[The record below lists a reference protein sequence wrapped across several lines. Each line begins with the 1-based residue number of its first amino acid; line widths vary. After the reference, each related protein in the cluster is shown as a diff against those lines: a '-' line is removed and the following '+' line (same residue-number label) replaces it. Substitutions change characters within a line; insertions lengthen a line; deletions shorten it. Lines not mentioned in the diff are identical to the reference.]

1 MKADKPILL
10 VFSDWYFPGYKAG
23 GPIQSC
29 VNLVR
34 FLADQYDFYVI
45 CSDRDLGEAAPYPS
59 VQVNAW
65 NTGPAGELVWYAPAE
80 HLTARF
86 IREILINLKPQAVYF
101 NSMFSVRLTLLPLY
115 VLSKINTKPLI
126 VLAPRG
132 MLQAGALQLK
142 ATKKKLFLQAFRWL
156 GWHKF
161 IRFQATD
168 QQELED
174 IKKHFPGAMALLAEN
189 IPHRLQHQFPAA
201 PKEPGVLKLVFI
213 SRIHPKKNLH
223 FFLELLA
230 GFTNPATLQLGI
242 YGDADEP
249 SYLNQCKALADKLPA
264 NQQVKFH
271 GPINNKEVFSVLSGY
286 HAFVLPSLG
295 ENFGHAI
302 FEALESGKPVLISNH
317 TPWQQL
323 AEQKA
328 GWDIPLDQK
337 DRYWKALDQLAAMD
351 QTIYT
356 EWSEAAR
363 QLASAYISNAG
374 FLEKYSTL
382 FS

>member
-23 GPIQSC
+23 GPIQSTT
-29 VNLVR
+29 NLVR
-34 FLADQYDFYVI
+34 FLADQYNFYVL
-45 CSDRDLGEAAPYPS
+45 CSDRDLGETAPYPS
-59 VQVNAW
+59 VQLNEW
-65 NTGPAGELVWYAPAE
+65 NTGEAGEMVWYAPAE
-80 HLTARF
+80 QLTARF
-86 IREILINLKPQAVYF
+86 IREMLNKLQPQAVYF

-115 VLSKINTKPLI
+115 VLSKLAAKPLI

-132 MLQAGALQLK
+132 MLQAGALQLR
-142 ATKKKLFLQAFRWL
+142 ATKKKIFLQAFRWL

-168 QQELED
+168 QQELQD
-174 IKKHFPGAMALLAEN
+174 IATHFPGAMAVLAEN
-189 IPHRLQHQFPAA
+189 IPHRLQQQFPAA
-201 PKEPGVLKLVFI
+201 TKVPGKLKLVFI

-223 FFLELLA
+223 FLLELLA
-230 GFTNPATLQLGI
+230 GWTNPASLQLDI

-249 SYLNQCKALADKLPA
+249 SYLHQCKAIMEKLPA
-264 NQQVKFH
+264 NRIVEFK
-271 GPINNKEVFSVLSGY
+271 GPVDNKEVFAVLSNY

-302 FEALESGKPVLISNH
+302 FEALESGKPVLISNR

-323 AEQKA
+323 SEQKA

-337 DRYWKALDQLAAMD
+337 DRYWNALDQLAAMD
-351 QTIYT
+351 QSVYT

-363 QLASAYISNAG
+363 QLASAYIRNAG
-374 FLEKYSTL
+374 FREKYSTL
-382 FS
+382 FA